1 MVGPVASEGGV
12 GRDAEDSESDS
23 PEFMASVCEL
33 LLANQ
38 HPALSLSFFICQ
50 MGTVLMPAFSSAE
63 PCGKLQERMC
73 TGYNV
78 S

>member
-50 MGTVLMPAFSSAE
+50 MGIIGSVSQGRPEA
-63 PCGKLQERMC
+63 PER
-73 TGYNV
+73 
-78 S
+78 